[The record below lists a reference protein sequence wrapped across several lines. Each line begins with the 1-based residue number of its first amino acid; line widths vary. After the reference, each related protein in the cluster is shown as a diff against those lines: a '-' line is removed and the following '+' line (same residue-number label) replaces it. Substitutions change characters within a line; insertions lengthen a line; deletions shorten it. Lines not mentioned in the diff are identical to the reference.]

1 MNPVTCICL
10 FYQNFEDEKTVSQIG
25 GASEVCDQ
33 NGDRVFIFYIFFIKL
48 IEDADDDRICL
59 SSISQ
64 WIKLLRIQVP
74 TRHSSM
80 RGIAQ
85 GQVQNQVVVE

>member
-33 NGDRVFIFYIFFIKL
+33 NGERVFIFYIFFIKL

-59 SSISQ
+59 SIISSNS
-64 WIKLLRIQVP
+64 LRFIRARLRMIP
-74 TRHSSM
+74 LWKRSNFRWSLPL
-80 RGIAQ
+80 
-85 GQVQNQVVVE
+85 